1 MDKKTT
7 GYIDNGHIFFRRFL
21 ANRLDEHGDEYKD
34 AQIPVMWE
42 ACTCYFNSNVL
53 IELQF
58 EIQH

>member
-42 ACTCYFNSNVL
+42 ACTCYFDSNV
-53 IELQF
+53 
-58 EIQH
+58 